1 MEEIKIKKTRIKKE
15 KIPKEKKEKKIR
27 PKRSKEEDII
37 AHRKDSMNWK
47 RKNMDKHLD
56 HMKKYYILKK
66 IKFEFLN
73 ILLEN

>member
-1 MEEIKIKKTRIKKE
+1 MEEIKIKKTRIKKD

-47 RKNMDKHLD
+47 QKNMDKHLD

>member
-1 MEEIKIKKTRIKKE
+1 
-15 KIPKEKKEKKIR
+15 
-27 PKRSKEEDII
+27 
-37 AHRKDSMNWK
+37 MNWK

>member
-15 KIPKEKKEKKIR
+15 KKEKKEKIPKEKKIR
-27 PKRSKEEDII
+27 PRHSKEEDII

-47 RKNMDKHLD
+47 RKHMDKHLD

-66 IKFEFLN
+66 IKFEF
-73 ILLEN
+73 

>member
-1 MEEIKIKKTRIKKE
+1 MEEIKIKKPRIKKE
-15 KIPKEKKEKKIR
+15 KIPKQKKEKKVR
-27 PKRSKEEDII
+27 PKHSKEEYII

-47 RKNMDKHLD
+47 RKHMDKHLD

>member
-37 AHRKDSMNWK
+37 AHKKYSMNWK